1 MSGVKEFGVLGF
13 FKSFYHIVSL
23 PFSFSLFLECFL
35 ALPPDSDHLK
45 LFVSLKRIVLEN
57 KKKCCAVGFQEH
69 DGGKHVIFLAWCVR
83 AGKIFFFLVRWLYF
97 CFHPPGAFCWTVE
110 TFPLYAWTENSPK
123 GPSLFLPPVRLP
135 WHQARWP
142 QFLLCGRV
150 ERGRSWT
157 SAPLANVIRQAC
169 RRPSHIQGRLGYSW
183 STHKRS
189 LEPKWLQN
197 SHNKWRKNQYGSS
210 WTHAKPYVRSWMS
223 GLETVW
229 IQNNSVHE

>member
-1 MSGVKEFGVLGF
+1 MFRIKAALPSPFSECTCLELRSLEFWGF

-97 CFHPPGAFCWTVE
+97 CFHPP
-110 TFPLYAWTENSPK
+110 
-123 GPSLFLPPVRLP
+123 PV
-135 WHQARWP
+135 H
-142 QFLLCGRV
+142 FV
-150 ERGRSWT
+150 ER
-157 SAPLANVIRQAC
+157 
-169 RRPSHIQGRLGYSW
+169 
-183 STHKRS
+183 
-189 LEPKWLQN
+189 
-197 SHNKWRKNQYGSS
+197 
-210 WTHAKPYVRSWMS
+210 
-223 GLETVW
+223 
-229 IQNNSVHE
+229 